1 MDRTSLT
8 PLYGDPFE
16 NSRVPDFV
24 AVTDHG
30 LICTGGSKLAEHGG
44 FSDDDRNVA
53 LMLSSPRIKPR
64 IGEALSYTTQI
75 APTILAALGL
85 DPNQLKSVRQ
95 EHTQVLSK

>member
-1 MDRTSLT
+1 MQKDNYDAARDYLKANAATLHIQQLLDRTSLT

-30 LICTGGSKLAEHGG
+30 VIYTDGSKLAEHGG

-53 LMLSSPRIKPR
+53 MLLSAPNLKP
-64 IGEALSYTTQI
+64 
-75 APTILAALGL
+75 
-85 DPNQLKSVRQ
+85 
-95 EHTQVLSK
+95 